1 MRASPSYRVVVFD
14 FDGTLADSVVWFSR
28 VINGVARRYHFRQLS
43 LAELDII
50 RGEAPTAMLR
60 RFGVA
65 RWKLPFIAR
74 HMRGLMTRDIDQVV
88 LFPGVDRLIEAL
100 SAGGTTIAVV
110 SSNAEVNV
118 RTVLGPD
125 LAALVDHYAC
135 GSSLFGK
142 AVKIARLV
150 KQCDVPSS
158 AVLAIGDE
166 IRDIDAAEAAGV
178 ASGAVTWGYAHAG
191 ALRERGPTWLFDT
204 VEEIAAA
211 VFSTDVAADARM
223 TMPASRP
230 LFP

>member
-1 MRASPSYRVVVFD
+1 MARAISYSLVIFD
-14 FDGTLADSVVWFSR
+14 FDGTLADSVEWFSR
-28 VINGVARRYHFRQLS
+28 VINGVARRYRFRQLS
-43 LAELDII
+43 LAELDIV

-100 SAGGTTIAVV
+100 STAGTTIAVF

-118 RTVLGPD
+118 RAVLGPD
-125 LAALVDHYAC
+125 LAARVDHYAC

-142 AVKIARLV
+142 AAKIARLV
-150 KQCDVPSS
+150 ERCGVPPA

-178 ASGAVTWGYAHAG
+178 VSGAVTWGYAHAP
-191 ALRERGPTWLFDT
+191 ALRSRGPTWVFDK
-204 VEEIAAA
+204 VDEIAEA
-211 VFSTDVAADARM
+211 VVVRSAIKPGHSIKV
-223 TMPASRP
+223 
-230 LFP
+230 